1 MSETLHVLQLLK
13 GLDIGGASGGSD
25 KYGFELSL
33 ALKKAGVHV
42 MVGCLNQFGTA
53 TEQDNLTKLK
63 AAGIPYIILEEGST
77 FSKLHSLDL
86 QNFCRDNQID
96 IVHSHFPVGNLAGL
110 HLRGQNAVK
119 AVVRTAHISKEWGDG
134 VIAWVCRQVFSGFLY
149 PLLTDQVVGVSQA
162 ITDQLNATLGGRLSS
177 RKVITIYNGIPERW
191 FVQSNTTLQKE
202 PHLIGAA
209 GLLIRRKGFDL
220 LIRAMPAI
228 LAEYSDARLVILGEG
243 EQRPHLEKLVQER
256 GLEGKVEL
264 AGNQPDMPAWLSK
277 MDVFVL
283 PSWIEGLPTVILE
296 SMACQTPVVATDIP
310 GTRELVRDGQT
321 GWLIQSGSVEQ
332 ISEAV
337 KRAFSQREA
346 YASIQAQAYAWAQ
359 NFTIERAAQQYLALY
374 QQIAKG

>member
-42 MVGCLNQFGTA
+42 AVGCFNQFGTA
-53 TEQDNLTKLK
+53 TEQNELVTLE

-77 FSKLHSLDL
+77 FSKLQSLDL

-110 HLRGQNAVK
+110 HLRAQK
-119 AVVRTAHISKEWGDG
+119 AVIAAVRTAHISKEWGDG
-134 VIAWVCRQVFSGFLY
+134 VIAWVCRQVFSGLLY
-149 PLLTDQVVGVSQA
+149 PLLTNQVVGVSQA
-162 ITDQLNATLGGRLSS
+162 ITDQLNDTLGGRLSR
-177 RKVITIYNGIPERW
+177 RKAITIYNGIPERW
-191 FVQSNTTLQKE
+191 FTQGSAPLQKE

-228 LAEYSDARLVILGEG
+228 LAEFSDARLVILGEG
-243 EQRPHLEKLVQER
+243 KQRPDLENLVQER

-277 MDVFVL
+277 MEVFVL
-283 PSWIEGLPTVILE
+283 PSWVEGLPTVLLE
-296 SMACQTPVVATDIP
+296 SMACQTPVIATNIP
-310 GTRELVRDGQT
+310 GNRELVQDSQT
-321 GWLIQSGSVEQ
+321 GWLVQPGSVEQ
-332 ISEAV
+332 IAETV
-337 KRAFSQREA
+337 KRAFSQREV
-346 YASIQAQAYAWAQ
+346 YACIQAQAYAWAQ

-374 QQIAKG
+374 QQITTG

>member
-25 KYGFELSL
+25 MYGFELSL

-42 MVGCLNQFGTA
+42 AVGCFNQFGTA
-53 TEQDNLTKLK
+53 TEQNKLVTLK
-63 AAGIPYIILEEGST
+63 AASIPYIILEEGST
-77 FSKLHSLDL
+77 FSKLHSVNLR
-86 QNFCRDNQID
+86 NFCRENQID
-96 IVHSHFPVGNLAGL
+96 IVHSHFPVGNLEGL
-110 HLRGQNAVK
+110 HLRAQKAVI

-149 PLLTDQVVGVSQA
+149 PLFTDQVVGVSQA
-162 ITDQLNATLGGRLSS
+162 ITDQLNDTLGGRLSR
-177 RKVITIYNGIPERW
+177 RKAITIYNGIPKRW
-191 FVQSNTTLQKE
+191 FTQGGASLQKE

-243 EQRPHLEKLVQER
+243 KQRPDLENLVQER

-283 PSWIEGLPTVILE
+283 PSWVEGLPTVILE
-296 SMACQTPVVATDIP
+296 SMACQTPVIATDIP

-321 GWLIQSGSVEQ
+321 GWLVQPGSVEQ
-332 ISEAV
+332 IAETV
-337 KRAFSQREA
+337 KRAFSQREE
-346 YASIQAQAYAWAQ
+346 YACIQAQAYAWAQ

>member
-1 MSETLHVLQLLK
+1 MSEPLSVLQILK

-25 KYGFELSL
+25 KYGLELSL
-33 ALKKAGVHV
+33 ALQRSGARVAV
-42 MVGCLNQFGTA
+42 ACFNRFATP
-53 TEQDNLTKLK
+53 TEQQNLAALE
-63 AAGIPYIILEEGST
+63 AAGIPTLLLRPGNT
-77 FSKLHSLDL
+77 FSKLHSAELCT
-86 QNFCRDNQID
+86 FCRENHAEIA
-96 IVHSHFPVGNLAGL
+96 HSHFPVGNLAGL
-110 HLRGQNAVK
+110 HLK
-119 AVVRTAHISKEWGDG
+119 AHDEIKAAVRTAHISKEWGDG
-134 VIAWVCRQVFSGFLY
+134 PLAWVCRQFFSGFLY

-209 GLLIRRKGFDL
+209 GLLIKRKGFDL

-243 EQRPHLEKLVQER
+243 EQRPDLEKLVQER
-256 GLEGKVEL
+256 DLEGKVEL
-264 AGNQPDMPAWLSK
+264 VGNQPDMPAWLSK

>member
-42 MVGCLNQFGTA
+42 AVGCFNQFGTA
-53 TEQDNLTKLK
+53 TEQDNLAKLK
-63 AAGIPYIILEEGST
+63 AAGIPNIILEEGST

-96 IVHSHFPVGNLAGL
+96 IVHSHFPVGNLAGS
-110 HLRGQNAVK
+110 HLRAQNAVK

-162 ITDQLNATLGGRLSS
+162 ITDQLNHTLGGRLSHH
-177 RKVITIYNGIPERW
+177 KAITIYNGIPERW
-191 FVQSNTTLQKE
+191 FTQGSAPLQKE
-202 PHLIGAA
+202 LHLIGAA
-209 GLLIRRKGFDL
+209 GLLIERKGFDH

-228 LAEYSDARLVILGEG
+228 LTEYSDARLMILGEG
-243 EQRPHLEKLVQER
+243 PQHAVLEALIAELHLEQKVKL
-256 GLEGKVEL
+256 L
-264 AGNQPDMPAWLSK
+264 GNQSDLPNWLSR
-277 MDVFVL
+277 MDIFVL
-283 PSWIEGLPTVILE
+283 PSWVEGLPTVLLE
-296 SMACQTPVVATDIP
+296 SMACQTPVIATDIP
-310 GTRELVRDGQT
+310 GTRELVLDGQT
-321 GWLIQSGSVEQ
+321 GWLVQPGSVEQ

-346 YASIQAQAYAWAQ
+346 YVCIQAQAYAWAQ
-359 NFTIERAAQQYLALY
+359 NFTIERAVQQYLALY
-374 QQIAKG
+374 QQLVKG